1 MRTGPKASGWNGSW
15 MDKAERWLIK
25 AAAALAILLI
35 VAQIALHF
43 PFFRHHLTNMD
54 EWEGIP
60 YVSSAGVR

>member
-1 MRTGPKASGWNGSW
+1 